1 MMNYLMNVFQEAWH
15 LLLESSVYV
24 LFGLLV
30 SGLLRVFLNPD
41 SVAQHLGR
49 GRFVSVFK
57 AALLGIPI
65 PL

>member
-1 MMNYLMNVFQEAWH
+1 MSFLIDAFQEAWH

-30 SGLLRVFLNPD
+30 SGLLRVLLNPD
-41 SVAQHLGR
+41 SVAQHLGQ
-49 GRFVSVFK
+49 GRFASVFK

>member
-1 MMNYLMNVFQEAWH
+1 MTTYLLNIFMAAWH

-24 LFGLLV
+24 VFGLLI
-30 SGLLRVFLNPD
+30 SGWLRVFLNP
-41 SVAQHLGR
+41 STVALHLGR
-49 GRFVSVFK
+49 GRFRSVFK

>member
-1 MMNYLMNVFQEAWH
+1 MNIVLATFVEAWH

-30 SGLLRVFLNPD
+30 SGLLRVFLSPN
-41 SVAQHLGR
+41 SVAHHFGA
-49 GRFVSVFK
+49 GRFTSVFK

>member
-1 MMNYLMNVFQEAWH
+1 MNLIVDCISAAWH
-15 LLLESSVYV
+15 LLLESSIYI

-30 SGLLRVFLNPD
+30 SGLLRTFLHPH
-41 SVAQHLGR
+41 SVARHFGN
-49 GRFVSVFK
+49 GRFSSVFK

>member
-1 MMNYLMNVFQEAWH
+1 MSLFLNALQEAWH

-30 SGLLRVFLNPD
+30 SGLLRVLLSPD

-49 GRFVSVFK
+49 GRFTSVFK

>member
-1 MMNYLMNVFQEAWH
+1 MFFFVSVFQEAWH
-15 LLLESSVYV
+15 LLLASSVYV

-30 SGLLRVFLNPD
+30 SGLLRVFLNSN
-41 SVAQHLGR
+41 SVTQHLGQ
-49 GRFVSVFK
+49 GRFRSVFK

>member
-1 MMNYLMNVFQEAWH
+1 VSFLINAFQEAWH

-30 SGLLRVFLNPD
+30 SGLLRVLLNPD

-49 GRFVSVFK
+49 GRFASVFK
-57 AALLGIPI
+57 AALLGIPL

>member
-1 MMNYLMNVFQEAWH
+1 MNLLQNAFQEAWH

-30 SGLLRVFLNPD
+30 SGLLRVFLSPD
-41 SVAQHLGR
+41 SVARHLGR
-49 GRFVSVFK
+49 GRFTSVFK